1 MAVDTIYPRRLPL
14 VATVGYGV
22 RTVVR
27 TYDPFRVFDMLGG
40 GKRVWRVAHGIRPA
54 IG

>member
-1 MAVDTIYPRRLPL
+1 MLPL

-22 RTVVR
+22 RTAVR

-40 GKRVWRVAHGIRPA
+40 GEQRARTVDVGE
-54 IG
+54 